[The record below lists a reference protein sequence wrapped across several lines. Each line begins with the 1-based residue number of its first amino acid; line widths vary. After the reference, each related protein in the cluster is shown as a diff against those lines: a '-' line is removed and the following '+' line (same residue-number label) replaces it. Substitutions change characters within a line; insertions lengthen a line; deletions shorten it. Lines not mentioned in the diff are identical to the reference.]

1 MIPLLIATA
10 RSGSSIISNL
20 MYQLGKNE
28 IGYKNYLNEFFT
40 VTQLYKPSYQTIDN
54 IIQQIECPR
63 VNCIWY
69 DSARKERLKR
79 LELIKHDACYALKVF
94 PEDLE
99 PEILDFI
106 EKNYT
111 IIGLERRDKE
121 NQFISFNH
129 MMNTNVASY
138 NVNDNTVINS
148 VRVEIKHLIPF
159 IQHITNFRK
168 LQKTLKFPIIYYEDF
183 TKAENKSKFLCDHFG
198 IKYNP
203 TELIIESKETPY
215 IKSKKEIIE
224 NEKEWNIIR
233 LNLEK
238 LSSILE

>member
-40 VTQLYKPSYQTIDN
+40 VTQLYKPLYQTIDN

-63 VNCIWY
+63 VNHIWY

-79 LELIKHDACYALKVF
+79 LELIKNDACYALKVF

-121 NQFISFNH
+121 DQFISFSH
-129 MMNTNVASY
+129 MLTTNVAAFSK
-138 NVNDNTVINS
+138 DDTSIINS
-148 VRVEIKHLIPF
+148 IKVNRKHLGPF
-159 IQHITNFRK
+159 IAHIKNFKR
-168 LQKTLKFPIIYYEDF
+168 LQNILQFPVMYYEDYYNAVD
-183 TKAENKSKFLCDHFG
+183 KQEFLCSNFELEVKP
-198 IKYNP
+198 I
-203 TELIIESKETPY
+203 ELILESKETPY
-215 IKSKKEIIE
+215 ILNKEEIIE
-224 NEKEWNIIR
+224 NKKEWAEMKII
-233 LNLEK
+233 LKK
-238 LSSILE
+238 LL